1 VCVIIGV
8 SMTAFLLLRLV
19 GGAKFERIGLKL
31 KMKGASRDYN
41 QTPQMLVVLGAVNG
55 SLVINPHFSGPTVR
69 IPQAANGTLIQ
80 VFHVFILVPM
90 TWLHNA
96 KLSLVFARCCI
107 S

>member
-19 GGAKFERIGLKL
+19 GGAKFERIGLKF

-55 SLVINPHFSGPTVR
+55 SLVINPHFSGPSVR
-69 IPQAANGTLIQ
+69 NLMQPKA
-80 VFHVFILVPM
+80 
-90 TWLHNA
+90 
-96 KLSLVFARCCI
+96 LSSRFFMFSFWSR
-107 S
+107 